1 MSPSIR
7 CQSTSAPSTNPQPYY
22 CAHLFSSPH
31 FTERSHHHHGES
43 ERHRSSR
50 QDHRDRER
58 GDRGDRDRD
67 RDRDRGR
74 RERDDRERYSSHR
87 ERPDRGER
95 DRERDREQRD
105 RDRERGRYREEGRP
119 RYDEERRR
127 EPREEE
133 RRRPHVNE
141 EGSPSRGAP
150 RRGRG
155 RERNGGS
162 PDRRSPTPVGTVPLH
177 MRQRKASGWDVHA
190 PGYEQYSAMQAKQTG
205 AHPPFFSPSRES
217 AERSHRCVA
226 GLFNL
231 PGANRTQIPPILAV
245 PGLPPPMPV
254 PTFGMGMAVNPNLSR
269 QSRRLYIGSITPEI
283 NEQNLA
289 DFFNNKMTEMKI
301 GTGAPGNPVLAVQCN
316 YEKSYA
322 FVEVRFQ
329 TRVSSTFFI
338 MTLPSSAAPRMPQ
351 QQWHLMESCS

>member
-1 MSPSIR
+1 LFPSIHY
-7 CQSTSAPSTNPQPYY
+7 QSTGAPSTNRQIFQHR
-22 CAHLFSSPH
+22 AHLFSSLL
-31 FTERSHHHHGES
+31 FTERSHHRHHGDS

-50 QDHRDRER
+50 QDHRDR
-58 GDRGDRDRD
+58 DRGDRNRD

-74 RERDDRERYSSHR
+74 RDRDDRERYSHRDR
-87 ERPDRGER
+87 ERPDRGDR
-95 DRERDREQRD
+95 DRDPD
-105 RDRERGRYREEGRP
+105 WDRERGRYREEGRP
-119 RYDEERRR
+119 RYEEERRR
-127 EPREEE
+127 EYPREDD
-133 RRRPHVNE
+133 RRRPFGGQD
-141 EGSPSRGAP
+141 EGSPSRGA

-162 PDRRSPTPVGTVPLH
+162 QDRRSPTPVGTVTLSQ
-177 MRQRKASGWDVHA
+177 RKRKASGWDVHA

-205 AHPPFFSPSRES
+205 ADRPEMRLS
-217 AERSHRCVA
+217 AVVNISNL

-322 FVEVRFQ
+322 FVEVR
-329 TRVSSTFFI
+329 S
-338 MTLPSSAAPRMPQ
+338 L
-351 QQWHLMESCS
+351 